1 MNSSEKEAK
10 TRVYNE
16 FFNSYKKASINMGTR
31 DLIFIS
37 QFYPKISTTDTI
49 RRRFKNIQERIKSL
63 NNKLA
68 EHNKLEPDSIF
79 RNLHVDYDVKKEE
92 LNDSLAKE
100 INKTRKLQEELE
112 SMRVKINTVYDK
124 YQQVCVEAN
133 RHSENMTQAMKVSG
147 YKKTFGST
155 TLFASVVTDDDF
167 IMLDEKPL
175 KSSAIL
181 EICLAAAWK
190 FDNKCFSEGY
200 KILEILYNHLG
211 GQYYK
216 QLVSKI
222 KWPNLWKDFYDDM
235 LLSMD

>member
-1 MNSSEKEAK
+1 MNNSEKEAK
-10 TRVYNE
+10 TRIYNE
-16 FFNSYKKASINMGTR
+16 FFNSYKKASANMGTR

-37 QFYPKISTTDTI
+37 QFYPKISATDTI
-49 RRRFKNIQERIKSL
+49 RKKFKNIQDQIKSL
-63 NNKLA
+63 NNKLI
-68 EHNKLEPDSIF
+68 EHNNLKPDSIF
-79 RNLHVDYDVKKEE
+79 KSSYIDYDVKTEE
-92 LNDSLAKE
+92 LNDSFKKE

-112 SMRVKINTVYDK
+112 NMRVKINTVYDK
-124 YQQVCVEAN
+124 YQQVCVKAN
-133 RHSENMTQAMKVSG
+133 KYSENMIQAMKVSG
-147 YKKTFGST
+147 YRKTFGST

-190 FDNKCFSEGY
+190 FDNKCFSDGY
-200 KILEILYNHLG
+200 KILETLYNHLG

-222 KWPNLWKDFYDDM
+222 KWPNLWKDFYNDM
-235 LLSMD
+235 LLSLD